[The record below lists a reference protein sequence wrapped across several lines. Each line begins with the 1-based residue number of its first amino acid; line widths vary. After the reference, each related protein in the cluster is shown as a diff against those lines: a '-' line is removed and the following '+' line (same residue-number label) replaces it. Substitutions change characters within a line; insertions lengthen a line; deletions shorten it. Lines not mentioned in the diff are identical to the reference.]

1 MRQYAKGHEDLRLP
15 KFKFESHHVCII
27 ACVYVQIAFA
37 NITQK
42 IMKMAV
48 GNIKKTG
55 IKKIA
60 KPVLLLAII
69 KSIKI
74 SSAAVKVDSM
84 PELDYTCDSM
94 LLYIITTISSSPAAM
109 PSAVQATEAHNLSS
123 QAFGAVH

>member
-1 MRQYAKGHEDLRLP
+1 MVADK
-15 KFKFESHHVCII
+15 
-27 ACVYVQIAFA
+27 
-37 NITQK
+37 
-42 IMKMAV
+42 KMAV

-123 QAFGAVH
+123 QVFGAVH